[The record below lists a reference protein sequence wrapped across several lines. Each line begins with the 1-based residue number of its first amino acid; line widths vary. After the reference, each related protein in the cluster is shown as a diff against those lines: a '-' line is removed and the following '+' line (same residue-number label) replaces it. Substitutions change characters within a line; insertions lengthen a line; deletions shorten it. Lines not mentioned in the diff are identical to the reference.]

1 MLFKAQLFAL
11 TGVQP
16 DRQKVLCKGI
26 SLKDEE
32 WNMPIKN
39 GATLLLLGT
48 KEEVPQE
55 PVEKPKFIEDM
66 NENELATAFDTP
78 AGLVNLGNTCY
89 MNATLQC
96 LRSVRELREA
106 LKEYKEEAGG
116 ASGLAGLASPQA
128 ITMSMKNLFED
139 MERRNDSI
147 TPVLFLQ
154 RLHIAFPNFSQTG
167 ENGTYRQ
174 QDANECWSELLKM
187 LQQKLPAQK
196 LAPEQ
201 SVKHSSFIDQWFGGT
216 FDRLK
221 EQLTKM
227 SPSLGRDAVYSKT
240 GCTKMFRDNSAMRKH
255 LHTHGPR
262 VHVCAECGKSFVES
276 SKLKRHQLVHTGEKP
291 FQCTFE
297 GCGKRFS
304 LDFNLRTHV
313 RIHTGDRPYVCP
325 FDGCNKNRLP
335 AYLTVQFV
343 RFQYKGKEGINA
355 KVLKDIKFPI
365 EFDAYELCT
374 PELQEKLTPMR
385 TKFNEIANAEVE
397 RTLKGKNKSKAELE
411 KEKPKTVPQPY
422 CFEDDLGSNNSGY
435 YTLQAV
441 LTHQGRSSSSGH
453 YVGWVRHKDDQWIMF
468 NDDHVSPVDQESILK
483 LSGGGDWHCAYV
495 LLYGPKVL
503 ELPVES
509 EDKEGGGDQQQSSQ
523 QGTGATTGEKMSVD

>member
-1 MLFKAQLFAL
+1 MPSFTVNVKWGKENFKNIEVNTDEEPLLFKAQLFAL

-16 DRQKVLCKGI
+16 ERQKVLCKGI
-26 SLKDEE
+26 NLKDEE

-66 NENELATAFDTP
+66 NESELATALELP

-96 LRSVRELREA
+96 LRSVRELRAA
-106 LKEYKEEAGG
+106 LKEYREDSSGS
-116 ASGLAGLASPQA
+116 SGLAGLASPQA
-128 ITMSMKNLFED
+128 ITLSMKNLFED
-139 MERRNDSI
+139 MERSDTI

-154 RLHIAFPNFSQTG
+154 RLHIAFPNFAQTG
-167 ENGTYRQ
+167 EQGSYRQ

-196 LAPEQ
+196 RSAEE

-216 FDRLK
+216 FDVEMKCTEAEDEAVSKSKENFLQLSCFISTEVKYMHSGLRLRLK

-227 SPSLGRDAVYSKT
+227 SSSLGRDAVYSKT
-240 GCTKMFRDNSAMRKH
+240 
-255 LHTHGPR
+255 
-262 VHVCAECGKSFVES
+262 
-276 SKLKRHQLVHTGEKP
+276 
-291 FQCTFE
+291 
-297 GCGKRFS
+297 S
-304 LDFNLRTHV
+304 L
-313 RIHTGDRPYVCP
+313 IS
-325 FDGCNKNRLP
+325 RLP

-355 KVLKDIKFPI
+355 KVLKDIKFSI
-365 EFDAYELCT
+365 DFDAFELCT

-385 TKFNEIANAEVE
+385 TKFNDIQNAEVE
-397 RTLKGKNKSKAELE
+397 RALKGKNKTKAELE
-411 KEKPKTVPQPY
+411 KEKPKTVAQPF
-422 CFEDDLGSNNSGY
+422 CFEDDLGSNNSGF

-453 YVGWVRHKDDQWIMF
+453 YVGWVRQKDDQWIKF
-468 NDDHVSPVDQESILK
+468 DDDHVSPVDTESILK

-495 LLYGPKVL
+495 LVYGPKIL
-503 ELPVES
+503 ELPVET
-509 EDKEGGGDQQQSSQ
+509 EDQEASGEPQKKDADQ
-523 QGTGATTGEKMSVD
+523 ATAENMSLD